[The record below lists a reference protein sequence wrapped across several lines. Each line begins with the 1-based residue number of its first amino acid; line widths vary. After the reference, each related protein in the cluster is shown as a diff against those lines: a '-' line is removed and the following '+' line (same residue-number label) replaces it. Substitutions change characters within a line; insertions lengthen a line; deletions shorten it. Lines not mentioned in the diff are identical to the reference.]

1 MAWPKAKVTI
11 QKPTGDAA
19 GKTPSPKSSVPE
31 EELLAPGSPSSFV
44 IPVTEDMEADVSE
57 LPITSPSFTTPV
69 EPIISPSPDFTDW
82 TVSPISFVEQGL
94 ARNTVDLQGLP
105 QKVREALEKISK
117 GTGDPVGSVIQQI
130 SEFFM
135 EEESELSEGRLI
147 DALEF
152 YVTNQML

>member
-11 QKPTGDAA
+11 QRLTGGVV

-31 EELLAPGSPSSFV
+31 EDHLAPGSPSSSAM
-44 IPVTEDMEADVSE
+44 PVMEGTVVEESAPANPSSMTPAE
-57 LPITSPSFTTPV
+57 LT
-69 EPIISPSPDFTDW
+69 ISHLPDSMDW

-94 ARNTVDLQGLP
+94 ARSTLNLQGLP

-135 EEESELSEGRLI
+135 EEESELSEGTLE
-147 DALEF
+147 DALTF
-152 YVTNQML
+152 YVTNLML